1 MILEK
6 IKEANDVKQLSLSE
20 CEQLA
25 QEIRDFL
32 IRSLSETGGHLAS
45 NLGVVELTI
54 ALHRF
59 LYFPEDKLVWDVGHQ
74 AYTHKILTGRKE
86 QFATLR
92 KTGGLSG
99 FPKRKES
106 DCDAFDTGHSSTS
119 ISAGLGLVQARDL
132 KGENYQVVSVIGDGA
147 LTGGMAYEA
156 LNNAAELKKN
166 FIIILNDNEMSITR
180 NVGGMSSYL
189 DHIRMAAP
197 YTELKMGVTNA
208 LKKIPKVGDG
218 MVDAL
223 HKTKSSIKQ
232 LVIPGML
239 FENMGLTYLGPVDG
253 HDMRQ
258 LGKVLQEAKRK
269 QGPVLI
275 HVLTEKGRGYEPA
288 MRHPAR
294 FHGAAPYE
302 IETGL
307 PKSNG
312 NPSYTDI
319 FSTVMRKF
327 GDREPDVVA
336 VSAAMVPGTGLKR
349 FGNMFPERLFDVG
362 IAEEHAVTF
371 AAGLALGGLRPVVAI
386 YSSFLQRAVDQIL
399 HDVCMQNLPVVFAV
413 DRAGLVGSDG
423 ETHHG
428 CFDLSY
434 LSMMPNMTVM
444 APKNKWELSDMLKF
458 AIRQKSPV
466 AIRYPRGEAYIGL
479 EDYRAPIEMGK
490 AEILE
495 KGKEIAILAVGNMVR
510 TAVQVTENL
519 RNCGYEPTL
528 VNMRFVKPLDMDLLE
543 ILREDHSL
551 IVTMEENVK
560 SGGFGEQVMTY
571 YGSRLHSPA
580 VRIVAIEDQFVP
592 HGSVEDLMHQQQ
604 MDSASVTERIL
615 RWKEEQQKSTE
626 QLPE

>member
-6 IKEANDVKQLSLSE
+6 IKEANDVKQLSLLE

-59 LYFPEDKLVWDVGHQ
+59 LHFPEDKLVWDVGHQ

-288 MRHPAR
+288 MHHPAR

-466 AIRYPRGEAYIGL
+466 AIRYPRGEAYTGL

-580 VRIVAIEDQFVP
+580 VRIVAIEDKFVP

>member
-54 ALHRF
+54 ALHRS
-59 LYFPEDKLVWDVGHQ
+59 LHFPEDKLVWDVGHQ